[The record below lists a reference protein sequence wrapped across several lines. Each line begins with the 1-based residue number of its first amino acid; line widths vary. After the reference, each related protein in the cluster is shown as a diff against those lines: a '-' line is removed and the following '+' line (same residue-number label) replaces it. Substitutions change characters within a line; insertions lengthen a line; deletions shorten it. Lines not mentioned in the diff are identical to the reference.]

1 MLAQNR
7 RPWCSPFQVKVALS
21 CPTLCDSMDY
31 TVHGMLQARILE
43 WIASP
48 YSRGSSQP
56 RDCTQV
62 SRIAGGFFTNWAIR
76 EALSTPSNAPLKD
89 LRWKSLA
96 ISWMVSDRLKHYVL
110 EIKSLF
116 SKVIYALFSL
126 LTIWN
131 HRQYEHFRGYM
142 SSHWFFWGAKDLQ
155 ALSLLFL
162 WCISTVSLCAFHPL
176 FFFPFVAIFWIE
188 FLFSFLLFLIP
199 TATAY
204 SFVNNPLYNYC

>member
-1 MLAQNR
+1 
-7 RPWCSPFQVKVALS
+7 
-21 CPTLCDSMDY
+21 MDY
-31 TVHGMLQARILE
+31 TVHGILQAGILE

-56 RDCTQV
+56 RGWTQV
-62 SRIAGGFFTNWAIR
+62 SRFAGGFFINWAIR

-110 EIKSLF
+110 EIKCLF

-131 HRQYEHFRGYM
+131 HRQHEHLRGCM

-162 WCISTVSLCAFHPL
+162 WCVSTVSLCAFHPL
-176 FFFPFVAIFWIE
+176 FFFSYCGYLLNRISFF
-188 FLFSFLLFLIP
+188 FSSFSYSHCHCLLI
-199 TATAY
+199 
-204 SFVNNPLYNYC
+204 CK